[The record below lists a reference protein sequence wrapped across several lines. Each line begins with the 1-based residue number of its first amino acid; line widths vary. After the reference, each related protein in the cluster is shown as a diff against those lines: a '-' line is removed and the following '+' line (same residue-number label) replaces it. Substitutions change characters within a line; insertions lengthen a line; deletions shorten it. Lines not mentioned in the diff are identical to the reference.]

1 MPRIRM
7 REPRVLG
14 TRVSGQRRA
23 LPWPPPHT
31 GVALGGSSTP
41 RSESGGNCRSPH
53 GPVRRAACSP
63 AEATA
68 LLSPVDSRSIHKRH
82 SQILT
87 QFVSKSTSPPTQE
100 QPTLVLDS
108 GATPGPQGQ
117 NEGKSAKTRRIW
129 RPDTRLAGAEAVGLR
144 EPSGSTTAPHA
155 RAQLNRAP
163 HAPVLTPPPQ
173 SVRPRPQRGTEPLRG
188 RAVRRG
194 PAGPTDLTGVLRR
207 GVRMQTPTEERQGER
222 TGTRR
227 PPQAT
232 GRASAS
238 TSHMDFQAPKFR
250 DNKWYSGLATSRYAG

>member
-1 MPRIRM
+1 M
-7 REPRVLG
+7 
-14 TRVSGQRRA
+14 
-23 LPWPPPHT
+23 
-31 GVALGGSSTP
+31 
-41 RSESGGNCRSPH
+41 
-53 GPVRRAACSP
+53 
-63 AEATA
+63 
-68 LLSPVDSRSIHKRH
+68 
-82 SQILT
+82 
-87 QFVSKSTSPPTQE
+87 
-100 QPTLVLDS
+100 
-108 GATPGPQGQ
+108 PGPQGQ

-144 EPSGSTTAPHA
+144 EPSGSTTAPRA

-238 TSHMDFQAPKFR
+238 TSHVDFQAPKFR
-250 DNKWYSGLATSRYAG
+250 PGFPLLRTDVTETCTHVHQQTDPGLFTRRFFWPLLSPCGASAPWPGMEPGPPAAAVWGLNHGSARGLPGQHCF